1 MIGSGCIVWIASAIG
16 TKRTNRAGPMMS
28 VVRGRPEVAG
38 RRSNGAF
45 DPERTF
51 LPTGWRGAAT
61 QIGWVS
67 PTMPAPTEAK
77 SDGPTHPGCGP
88 LKWQIAARLLA
99 VY

>member
-1 MIGSGCIVWIASAIG
+1 MSALSPLSGV
-16 TKRTNRAGPMMS
+16 KRKSDLRADISG
-28 VVRGRPEVAG
+28 
-38 RRSNGAF
+38 F

-88 LKWQIAARLLA
+88 LKWQIAARPLA